1 MTKKDLKSRNS
12 KKNKRQKLSLNQLND
27 FMKNEIYELYDE
39 KHYIAVISQ
48 GILIAK
54 IKAYVE

>member
-1 MTKKDLKSRNS
+1 
-12 KKNKRQKLSLNQLND
+12 
-27 FMKNEIYELYDE
+27 MKNEIYELYDE